1 LFCWLVCWD
10 ESTGRNAECQAP
22 FFPILAMKVIAAI
35 FLVCAKEFCSFGYV
49 KSVCKFMQENF
60 GKQMETLQDLI

>member
-1 LFCWLVCWD
+1 
-10 ESTGRNAECQAP
+10 
-22 FFPILAMKVIAAI
+22 MKVIAAI

-49 KSVCKFMQENF
+49 KSVCKFMQEDF